1 MNTKWNNIVNL
12 FTSNNSK
19 PEQTIQ
25 ILWEKIF
32 SEFFGYSTL
41 LGDIDSQRAIAIGSS
56 QRIIPDII
64 IKNSNKDL
72 FIVELKQPQL
82 QSGNEQLLSYL
93 KLLKI
98 EIGVLICNK
107 LFLYYF
113 DYNKPDNEQLFVEIS
128 FTENNPDGIKFLELF
143 QKTNFNKDTI
153 KEFIINKKQSEQN
166 IINIKNQ
173 ITIELIKDLLKKHFI
188 HSFTSDEITQA
199 LNSKPITITT
209 QNILEVT
216 PNILPE
222 LKDFEL
228 QTSNHNKKKLSKKE
242 ISKLFRDKGVIIPLK
257 HTMASKNVKNN
268 IYWANPD
275 INLLNSDW
283 HFILNNKEE
292 RILYHFYIPAKS
304 IQFSEIKTRK
314 DRPQEMDLYIQS
326 KNFIDKK
333 SNFDFSKF
341 LKDTLYY

>member
-143 QKTNFNKDTI
+143 QKTNFNK
-153 KEFIINKKQSEQN
+153 
-166 IINIKNQ
+166 
-173 ITIELIKDLLKKHFI
+173 
-188 HSFTSDEITQA
+188 
-199 LNSKPITITT
+199 
-209 QNILEVT
+209 
-216 PNILPE
+216 
-222 LKDFEL
+222 
-228 QTSNHNKKKLSKKE
+228 
-242 ISKLFRDKGVIIPLK
+242 
-257 HTMASKNVKNN
+257 
-268 IYWANPD
+268 
-275 INLLNSDW
+275 
-283 HFILNNKEE
+283 
-292 RILYHFYIPAKS
+292 
-304 IQFSEIKTRK
+304 
-314 DRPQEMDLYIQS
+314 
-326 KNFIDKK
+326 
-333 SNFDFSKF
+333 
-341 LKDTLYY
+341 